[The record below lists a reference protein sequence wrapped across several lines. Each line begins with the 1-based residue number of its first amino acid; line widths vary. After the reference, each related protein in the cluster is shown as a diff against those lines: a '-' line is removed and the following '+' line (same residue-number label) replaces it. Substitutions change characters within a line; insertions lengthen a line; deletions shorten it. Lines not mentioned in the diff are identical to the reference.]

1 MEVVWKNDEMI
12 IEDEAKKE
20 QVMHQLKLMQK
31 YARSKK
37 KEIEE
42 LLCNEAVV
50 TIICNFSQPEN

>member
-1 MEVVWKNDEMI
+1 MEVVWKNDEMV

-42 LLCNEAVV
+42 LLNNEAVV
-50 TIICNFSQPEN
+50 TIICNFSQPES